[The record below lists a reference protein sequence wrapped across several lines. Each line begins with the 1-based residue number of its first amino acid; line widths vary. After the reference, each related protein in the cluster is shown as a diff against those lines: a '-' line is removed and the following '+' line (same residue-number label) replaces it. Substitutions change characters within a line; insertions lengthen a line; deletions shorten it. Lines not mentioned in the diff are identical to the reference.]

1 MRKALTWIGPGLV
14 CVVIP
19 FLMVLSVVDRH
30 PKFSPIDEAAHW
42 DYVERLPSHGIPAFG
57 DRLLKSTLRELA
69 CRETRL
75 EGLIV
80 PPCDAKRLP
89 YDRFPGGAYQYEA
102 QQPPIYYAVTA
113 PIAKVV
119 TTVTGVGDVGGT
131 RIVGGLWLVA
141 GLLLMWHTSRLLSID
156 RLPMLGVTLAV
167 GVAPLVVY
175 YSSIVSNDSA
185 GVLSGAIACWVG
197 AVTYVRQRSYARLA
211 FAIGVLLALVKTSSA
226 VPAGVVGFLLL
237 LPALHGAVTGRILPW
252 RHDCWS
258 NMGKTGL
265 SLIGGAVVGSLV
277 WIIYYRV
284 FATIEPK
291 TLPTFDVLRG
301 GSVNATTFLTQ
312 AKSFFAPLTDS
323 YQPFSVWNSEI
334 YSLLQLAVIIA
345 VAAGLG
351 AGAFIAKRTWWS
363 VSGPPTLGLLYSAG
377 VVIGYGIWRSYDINP
392 GVSGRY
398 ALPMVPV
405 AALILSAGIQRRG
418 GQWVAMIGGMTFAFV
433 SVWMIIQTS
442 LA

>member
-42 DYVERLPSHGIPAFG
+42 DYVERLPSHGIPIFG
-57 DRLLKSTLRELA
+57 DRLLKSTLRELS

-75 EGLIV
+75 EGLVV

-89 YDRFPGGAYQYEA
+89 YDRYPGGAYQYEA

-113 PIAKVV
+113 PVAKIV
-119 TTVTGVGDVGGT
+119 TLVTGVGDVGGT

-141 GLLLMWHTSRLLSID
+141 GLLLMWHTARLLSID

-185 GVLSGAIACWVG
+185 GILSGAIACWVG
-197 AVTYVRQRSYARLA
+197 AVTFVRQRSYVRLA
-211 FAIGVLLALVKTSSA
+211 FAIGLALALVKTSSA

-237 LPALHGAVTGRILPW
+237 LPALHGAATGRILPW
-252 RHDCWS
+252 RHSSWT

-265 SLIGGAVVGSLV
+265 SLIAGAVVGSLT
-277 WIIYYRV
+277 WIIYYRA

-301 GSVNATTFLTQ
+301 GPVNGVTFLTQ

-323 YQPFSVWNSEI
+323 YQPFSAWNSDV
-334 YSLLQLAVIIA
+334 YSLLQLAALIA

-351 AGAFIAKRTWWS
+351 AGAFVAKRTWCS
-363 VSGPPTLGLLYSAG
+363 VSGPPTLGLLYLAG

-398 ALPMVPV
+398 ALPMIPV
-405 AALILSAGIQRRG
+405 VALIFAAGLQRRM
-418 GQWVAMIGGMTFAFV
+418 GQWVVVIGSVGFAAL
-433 SVWMIIQTS
+433 SSWMILNVS